1 MLEKYDSLFILKFT
15 FHWVSY
21 FYLLNLAT
29 QTLRDLV
36 YWTELVV
43 EVLEAGGRPKK
54 TMGGWKGEASGM
66 VGMAHQPSF
75 HLPQSPTG
83 GQRAHS
89 KPKEKPLPQPPGEQQ
104 PEDTQVSREQGT
116 EVTGPPKAE
125 GRGGRRAREI
135 LLLPGWRSEHP
146 AIALHCLAVGCGR
159 TPVLGLPA
167 SCHFSHQGTLSAK
180 ATFFRFFRAEAG
192 PATGSHRH
200 VPVYAPEHSRV
211 HQRPCRVR
219 PCERA

>member
-54 TMGGWKGEASGM
+54 TRGGWKGEASRM

-75 HLPQSPTG
+75 RLPQSPTG

-135 LLLPGWRSEHP
+135 LLLPGWRSIKEKSAFILP
-146 AIALHCLAVGCGR
+146 ESYTASGKGSVIFFK
-159 TPVLGLPA
+159 VLFVYILYIDK
-167 SCHFSHQGTLSAK
+167 SCFAAMKTKMKNLKYILS
-180 ATFFRFFRAEAG
+180 RFFFF
-192 PATGSHRH
+192 
-200 VPVYAPEHSRV
+200 
-211 HQRPCRVR
+211 
-219 PCERA
+219 